1 MTEFLAEAL
10 EKELDYG
17 VKELVIILPWLI
29 ISLLIK
35 FALSLL
41 KPWVKN
47 SFPCPL
53 SLQGI
58 FFQEKSLFSS
68 FLKISTLDVK
78 VDKSRVASCFF
89 ELPHFPQ
96 AFRSDVD
103 QLQVLFC
110 MFL

>member
-1 MTEFLAEAL
+1 M
-10 EKELDYG
+10 
-17 VKELVIILPWLI
+17 
-29 ISLLIK
+29 
-35 FALSLL
+35 
-41 KPWVKN
+41 
-47 SFPCPL
+47 
-53 SLQGI
+53 
-58 FFQEKSLFSS
+58 FSS

-103 QLQVLFC
+103 QLQVLCC

>member
-1 MTEFLAEAL
+1 M
-10 EKELDYG
+10 
-17 VKELVIILPWLI
+17 
-29 ISLLIK
+29 
-35 FALSLL
+35 
-41 KPWVKN
+41 
-47 SFPCPL
+47 

-110 MFL
+110 MFFFSEESLSFC

>member
-1 MTEFLAEAL
+1 M
-10 EKELDYG
+10 
-17 VKELVIILPWLI
+17 
-29 ISLLIK
+29 
-35 FALSLL
+35 
-41 KPWVKN
+41 
-47 SFPCPL
+47 

-110 MFL
+110 ICFFLVRKVCLSAKVFCSVTKY